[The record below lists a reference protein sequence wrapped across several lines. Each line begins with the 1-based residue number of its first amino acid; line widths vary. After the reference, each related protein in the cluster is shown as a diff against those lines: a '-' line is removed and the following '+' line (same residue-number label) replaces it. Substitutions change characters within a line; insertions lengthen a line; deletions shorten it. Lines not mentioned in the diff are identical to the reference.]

1 VFSSEL
7 VAVGAQRPE
16 VVAITASML
25 EPTGLAP
32 FARAY
37 PDRVYDVGIA
47 EQHAVA
53 SAAGLS
59 LGGLHPVVAIYA
71 TFLNRAFDQALM
83 DVALHREAV
92 TFVLDR
98 AGVTGDDGASH
109 NGMWDLTI
117 LNLIPGLRLAAP
129 RDGERLRELFGEAVA
144 VCDGPTAVRFPKG
157 PVPAPIEAVDR
168 VGGMDVLHRSQSED
182 VLIVSF
188 GALAAV
194 ALGAAALLG
203 EQEIGVT
210 VVDPRWI
217 APLDPAL
224 APLAARHRLVVTVED
239 SSRSGGAGTA
249 VAMSLQDADVDT
261 PLRILGLPRQFLD
274 HGKRADLLTAVGL
287 TPSGVAERAM
297 QALDTLPAPVPAP
310 DHAMVERSAR

>member
-1 VFSSEL
+1 
-7 VAVGAQRPE
+7 
-16 VVAITASML
+16 
-25 EPTGLAP
+25 
-32 FARAY
+32 
-37 PDRVYDVGIA
+37 
-47 EQHAVA
+47 
-53 SAAGLS
+53 
-59 LGGLHPVVAIYA
+59 VVAIYA

-117 LNLIPGLRLAAP
+117 LNLVPGLRLAAP
-129 RDGERLRELFGEAVA
+129 RDGERLRELFREAVA
-144 VCDGPTAVRFPKG
+144 VSDGPTAVRFPKG
-157 PVPAPIEAVDR
+157 PVPTPIQAVDR
-168 VGGMDVLHRSQSED
+168 AGGMDVLHRSESED

-188 GALAAV
+188 GAMAGV
-194 ALGAAALLG
+194 ALGAAALLA

-224 APLAARHRLVVTVED
+224 ARLAARHRLVVTVED

-249 VAMSLQDADVDT
+249 VASALQDADINT

-274 HGKRADLLTAVGL
+274 HGKRADLLAAVGL
-287 TPSGVAERAM
+287 TPSGVAERTM
-297 QALDTLPAPVPAP
+297 QALGTLPAPVPAP
-310 DHAMVERSAR
+310 EHAMVERSAR